1 MVVRSIAHGLHAQR
15 SILRGVDALANAVRV
30 TLGPRGRNV
39 VLERPGEA
47 PRFTK
52 DGVTVALEVEVADSL
67 ENVGAELVRQVASK
81 TAAAAG
87 DGTTTAIVL
96 AQALCHEGMKL
107 VAAGHHALA
116 LKRGLEQGL
125 VAARAELLRMSRP
138 VGEADEI
145 RRVAALSANGD
156 TAIGE
161 LVAAALEK
169 VGKDGVVS
177 VIAGEGVETTTD
189 AVRGLQFERGYLS
202 PYFITDPERV
212 ECVLEDAW
220 ILVCDQAIRGV
231 EPLVPI
237 LEAVL
242 ESKKP
247 LLVIAED
254 LDEHALAT
262 LVLNKARGTL
272 ACCAVKSPSL
282 GVTRLEHLRDLAVV
296 TGATIVSSE
305 TGLTL
310 PRLRLEDLGRCTR
323 VVVQPDVTTLVGG
336 AGDADATKTRVA
348 MLTKELQ
355 RLKDDKRSSKNDV
368 TALEQRVRRLTQGV
382 AIVKVGGRSHS
393 ELEERKDRVEDAL
406 CATQAAIAEG
416 VVPGG
421 GIALLRCEQALDAL
435 RVGEG
440 EGEGEQALGVAI
452 LRRALSEPLRRIA
465 QNAGEDGT
473 VVVEKVRAGTGAF
486 GWDAAR
492 REYCDLQAAGVLDA
506 TKVVQSA
513 LECAVNVVGLMLTT
527 QAILVRKYQQPVSF
541 TPYRPD
547 LYEDDDDD
555 YA

>member
-1 MVVRSIAHGLHAQR
+1 
-15 SILRGVDALANAVRV
+15 
-30 TLGPRGRNV
+30 
-39 VLERPGEA
+39 
-47 PRFTK
+47 
-52 DGVTVALEVEVADSL
+52 
-67 ENVGAELVRQVASK
+67 
-81 TAAAAG
+81 
-87 DGTTTAIVL
+87 
-96 AQALCHEGMKL
+96 
-107 VAAGHHALA
+107 
-116 LKRGLEQGL
+116 
-125 VAARAELLRMSRP
+125 
-138 VGEADEI
+138 
-145 RRVAALSANGD
+145 
-156 TAIGE
+156 
-161 LVAAALEK
+161 
-169 VGKDGVVS
+169 

-189 AVRGLQFERGYLS
+189 AVQGLQFDRGYLS

-247 LLVIAED
+247 LLVIAEEF
-254 LDEHALAT
+254 DEHALAT
-262 LVLNKARGTL
+262 LVLNKARGTV

-323 VVVQPDVTTLVGG
+323 VVVHPDVTTLVGG
-336 AGDADATKTRVA
+336 AGSADATKTRVA
-348 MLTKELQ
+348 LLTKELQ
-355 RLKDDKRSSKNDV
+355 RLKDDKRSSKDAV
-368 TALEQRVRRLTQGV
+368 SALEQRVRRLTQGV

-421 GIALLRCEQALDAL
+421 GIALVRCEQALDAL

-440 EGEGEQALGVAI
+440 EQELGVAI
-452 LRRALSEPLRRIA
+452 LRAALSEPLRRIA

-473 VVVEKVRAGTGAF
+473 VVVEKVRSGTGSF

-492 REYCDLQAAGVLDA
+492 REYGDVEAAGILDA

-513 LECAVNVVGLMLTT
+513 LQCAVNVVGLMLTT
-527 QAILVRKYQQPVSF
+527 QAILVRKYAPPVSF

>member
-1 MVVRSIAHGLHAQR
+1 LVVRSIAHGLHAQR

-52 DGVTVALEVEVADSL
+52 DGVTVALEIEVADSL
-67 ENVGAELVRQVASK
+67 ENIGAELVRQVASK

-107 VAAGHHALA
+107 VAAGHHARG
-116 LKRGLEQGL
+116 LKSGLEQGL
-125 VAARAELLRMSRP
+125 EVVKAELLRMSRP
-138 VGEADEI
+138 VGQADEI
-145 RRVAALSANGD
+145 RRVATLSANGD

-161 LVAAALEK
+161 LVAAALER

-177 VIAGEGVETTTD
+177 VVAGEGVETTTD
-189 AVRGLQFERGYLS
+189 AVQGLQFDRGYLS

-220 ILVCDQAIRGV
+220 VLVCDQAIRGV
-231 EPLVPI
+231 QPLVPI

-254 LDEHALAT
+254 FDEHALAT
-262 LVLNKARGTL
+262 LVLNKARGTV
-272 ACCAVKSPSL
+272 ACCAVKSPS
-282 GVTRLEHLRDLAVV
+282 GGATRLEHLRDLAVV

-310 PRLRLEDLGRCTR
+310 QRLSLENLGRCAR
-323 VVVQPDVTTLVGG
+323 VVVHPDVTTLVGG
-336 AGDADATKTRVA
+336 AGSVDDTKTRVA
-348 MLTKELQ
+348 LLGKELQ
-355 RLKDDKRSSKNDV
+355 HLKDDKRSSKNDV
-368 TALEQRVRRLTQGV
+368 SALELRVRRLTQGV

-421 GIALLRCEQALDAL
+421 GTALLRCEQTLDAL
-435 RVGEG
+435 RLDAA
-440 EGEGEQALGVAI
+440 EQLGVAI
-452 LRRALSEPLRRIA
+452 LRAALSEPLRRIA
-465 QNAGEDGT
+465 QNAGEDGS
-473 VVVEKVRAGTGAF
+473 VVVEKVRSGAGSF

-492 REYCDLQAAGVLDA
+492 REYGDLEASGILDA

-527 QAILVRKYQQPVSF
+527 QAILVRKHAPPVSF

>member
-1 MVVRSIAHGLHAQR
+1 LVVRSIAYGLEAQR
-15 SILRGVDALANAVRV
+15 SVLRGVDALANAVRV
-30 TLGPRGRNV
+30 TLGPRGRHV

-52 DGVTVALEVEVADSL
+52 DGVAVALEIEVADSF
-67 ENVGAELVRQVASK
+67 ENIGAELVRQVASK

-107 VAAGHHALA
+107 VAAGHHALE

-125 VAARAELLRMSRP
+125 EAGKAELLRMSRP
-138 VGEADEI
+138 VGEASEI

-156 TAIGE
+156 AAIGD
-161 LVAAALEK
+161 LVAAALER
-169 VGKDGVVS
+169 VGKDGIVS
-177 VIAGEGVETTTD
+177 VVAGEGVETTTD
-189 AVRGLQFERGYLS
+189 AVSGLQFERGYLS
-202 PYFITDPERV
+202 PYFITDTERI

-220 ILVCDQAIRGV
+220 VLVCDQTIRGV

-247 LLVIAED
+247 LLVIAEE

-262 LVLNKARGTL
+262 LVLNKMRGTVQ
-272 ACCAVKSPSL
+272 CCAVKSPSL
-282 GVTRLEHLRDLAVV
+282 GPTRLEHLRDLAVV
-296 TGATIVSSE
+296 TGATIVSAE

-310 PRLRLEDLGRCTR
+310 PRLRLEHLGRCNR
-323 VVVQPDVTTLVGG
+323 IVVQPDMTTLVGG
-336 AGDADATKTRVA
+336 AGSTEASKTRVS
-348 MLTKELQ
+348 MLQKELE
-355 RLKDDKRSSKNDV
+355 RLKEDKRSSKNDIR
-368 TALEQRVRRLTQGV
+368 ALEERLQRLTQGV

-406 CATQAAIAEG
+406 CSTRLAIAAG

-421 GIALLRCEQALDAL
+421 GIALLRCEGALDAL
-435 RVGEG
+435 QHDGGEPN
-440 EGEGEQALGVAI
+440 LGVAI
-452 LRRALSEPLRRIA
+452 LRAALSEPLRRLA
-465 QNAGEDGT
+465 QNAGEDGE
-473 VVVEKVRAGTGAF
+473 VVVEKVRSGTGSF
-486 GWDAAR
+486 GWDAMR
-492 REYCDLQAAGVLDA
+492 REYGDLEAGGILDA

-527 QAILVRKYQQPVSF
+527 QAILVRKHPPSINRSPV
-541 TPYRPD
+541 RPD
-547 LYEDDDDD
+547 LFEDDDDD
-555 YA
+555 YD

>member
-1 MVVRSIAHGLHAQR
+1 
-15 SILRGVDALANAVRV
+15 VRV

-52 DGVTVALEVEVADSL
+52 DGVTVALEIEMADSL
-67 ENVGAELVRQVASK
+67 ENIGAELVRQVASK

-107 VAAGHHALA
+107 VAAGHHARG
-116 LKRGLEQGL
+116 LKLGLEQGL
-125 VAARAELLRMSRP
+125 EAAKAELLRMSRP

-156 TAIGE
+156 TAIGD
-161 LVAAALEK
+161 LVAAALER

-177 VIAGEGVETTTD
+177 VVAGEGVETTTD
-189 AVRGLQFERGYLS
+189 AVQGLQFDRGYLS

-220 ILVCDQAIRGV
+220 VLVCDQAIRGV
-231 EPLVPI
+231 QPLVPI

-247 LLVIAED
+247 LLVIAEEF
-254 LDEHALAT
+254 DEHALAT
-262 LVLNKARGTL
+262 LVLNKARGTV
-272 ACCAVKSPSL
+272 ACCAVKSPS
-282 GVTRLEHLRDLAVV
+282 GGAARLEHLRDLAVV

-310 PRLRLEDLGRCTR
+310 QRLNLENLGRCTR

-336 AGDADATKTRVA
+336 AGSADATKTRVA
-348 MLTKELQ
+348 LLSKELQ

-368 TALEQRVRRLTQGV
+368 SALEQRVRRLTQGV

-393 ELEERKDRVEDAL
+393 ELEERKDRVEDAF

-416 VVPGG
+416 VVAGG

-435 RVGEG
+435 HVGED
-440 EGEGEQALGVAI
+440 ERLGVAI
-452 LRRALSEPLRRIA
+452 LRAALSEPLRRIA
-465 QNAGEDGT
+465 QNAGEDGS
-473 VVVEKVRAGTGAF
+473 VVVEKVRSGVGSF

-492 REYCDLQAAGVLDA
+492 REYGDLEAAGVLDA
-506 TKVVQSA
+506 TKVVLSA
-513 LECAVNVVGLMLTT
+513 LQCAVNVVGLMLTT
-527 QAILVRKYQQPVSF
+527 QAILVRKYPPPVSF
-541 TPYRPD
+541 TPYRSD

>member
-1 MVVRSIAHGLHAQR
+1 MDS
-15 SILRGVDALANAVRV
+15 LANAVRV
-30 TLGPRGRNV
+30 TLGPRGRHV

-52 DGVTVALEVEVADSL
+52 DGVTVALEVEVADSF

-107 VAAGHHALA
+107 VASGHHALE

-125 VAARAELLRMSRP
+125 KVATAELARMSRP
-138 VGEADEI
+138 VGEPSEL

-156 TAIGE
+156 TAIGD
-161 LVAAALEK
+161 LVAAAVER

-177 VIAGEGVETTTD
+177 VVAGEGVETTTD
-189 AVRGLQFERGYLS
+189 SVQGLQFDRGYLS
-202 PYFITDPERV
+202 PYFITDTERV

-220 ILVCDQAIRGV
+220 VLVCEQAIRGV

-247 LLVIAED
+247 LLIVADE

-262 LVLNKARGTL
+262 LVLNKMRGTVP
-272 ACCAVKSPSL
+272 CCAVKSPSL
-282 GVTRLEHLRDLAVV
+282 GATRLEHLRDLAVV
-296 TGATIVSSE
+296 TGATIVSAES
-305 TGLTL
+305 GLTMQ
-310 PRLRLEDLGRCTR
+310 RLRLEHLGQCTR
-323 VVVQPDVTTLVGG
+323 IVVQPDVTTLVGG
-336 AGDADATKTRVA
+336 SGSAEAVKVRVS
-348 MLTKELQ
+348 MLRKELAH
-355 RLKDDKRSSKNDV
+355 LKENKRSAKTDID
-368 TALEQRVRRLTQGV
+368 ALDQRVRRLTQGV

-406 CATQAAIAEG
+406 CATRLAVDEG

-421 GIALLRCEQALDAL
+421 GVALVRCEDVLKGLVGQTHEQSVGIAVL
-435 RVGEG
+435 R
-440 EGEGEQALGVAI
+440 A
-452 LRRALSEPLRRIA
+452 ALSEPLRRIA
-465 QNAGEDGT
+465 HNAGEDSS
-473 VVVEKVRAGTGAF
+473 VVIDKVRSGAGSF

-492 REYCDLQAAGVLDA
+492 REYGDLQAAGILDA

-527 QAILVRKYQQPVSF
+527 QAILVRKYPPPVRFS
-541 TPYRPD
+541 PLRPD
-547 LYEDDDDD
+547 LFEDDDDD